1 MLLEK
6 YNIEHHIPK
15 EREGTYYTIDFPMP
29 EGLEQV
35 TVTYSYTHIT
45 GKFKTLHEIVNVVD
59 LGLMD
64 ADSRFVGWSGSA
76 RSSVFVGPY
85 ASTQGY
91 SMVPL
96 KPGIWKIIIGAYR
109 IPDNGLDV
117 FYEISYTLASAR
129 WLKGDLHMH
138 SNASDGQHDI
148 FTLTKMAL
156 KKRLDFIA
164 VSNHNNYSENM
175 NLPVVPGLTL
185 IPAVEWTHYLGHMN
199 FFGVKS
205 PFNNSFI
212 ANNEEEMN
220 NLISDAK
227 SMGALISVNHPK
239 CNLCP
244 YVWKSTSCFDMIEV
258 WNGPMRKVNMEA
270 IKWWH
275 EMLVSGRRIPIIG
288 GSDFHKSH
296 HVVRMGNPVTYV
308 YADSPSKEDILYA
321 IGHGNS
327 YVTSSVKGV
336 RLELFYGKS
345 IMGDTTPRE
354 PGLNLSVLADNMKPG
369 VSLKLVSNEGTAV
382 EWKTFKK
389 GKLKAEFGISK
400 NWNFVYLIAKSSI
413 AGKELCR
420 AITNPIYFI

>member
-6 YNIEHHIPK
+6 HNIKHHIPK
-15 EREGTYYTIDFPMP
+15 KREGTYYTIDFPMP
-29 EGLEQV
+29 EGCEQV

-45 GKFKTLHEIVNVVD
+45 GRFKTLHEIVNVVD

-64 ADSRFVGWSGSA
+64 ADGRFIGWSGSA

-109 IPDNGLDV
+109 IPNDGLDV
-117 FYEISYTLASAR
+117 FYEISYTKASAR
-129 WLKGDLHMH
+129 WFAGDLHMH
-138 SNASDGQHDI
+138 SNASDGKHDI
-148 FTLTKMAL
+148 FTLTKIAI

-175 NLPVVPGLTL
+175 HLPVVPGLTL

-220 NLISDAK
+220 DLVSDAK

-239 CNLCP
+239 CSLCP
-244 YVWKSTSCFDMIEV
+244 YIWKSTSCFDMVEV
-258 WNGPMRKVNMEA
+258 WNGPMRKVNMDA

-275 EMLVSGRRIPIIG
+275 EMLVSGRRIPLVG
-288 GSDFHKSH
+288 GSDFHRSH
-296 HVVRMGNPVTYV
+296 PVVRMGNPVTFV
-308 YADSPSKEDILYA
+308 YADSPSKEDILRA
-321 IGHGNS
+321 ISHGNS

-336 RLELFYGKS
+336 RLELFCGKS
-345 IMGDTTPRE
+345 IMGDAIPRKS
-354 PGLNLSVLADNMKPG
+354 GLLLSVSVNNAKPG
-369 VSLKLVSNEGTAV
+369 MCLQLISNEGIAV
-382 EWKTFKK
+382 EWKSFRK
-389 GKLKAEFGISK
+389 GKLKAEIQISES
-400 NWNFVYLIAKSSI
+400 WNFVYLLAERNF
-413 AGKELCR
+413 AGKKFCR
-420 AITNPIYFI
+420 AITNPIYFT